1 MAAAKCQ
8 PPPGRNDPCPCGS
21 GKKYKQCHQAR
32 AGKLTPKGKALVAIV
47 VAVSA
52 VGLYLAI
59 RSAVDRAATPG
70 PGRVWSAEHGHW
82 H

>member
-1 MAAAKCQ
+1 MAATPRRTA
-8 PPPGRNDPCPCGS
+8 PRRNDPCPCGS
-21 GKKYKQCHQAR
+21 GKKYKQCHQASE
-32 AGKLTPKGKALVAIV
+32 GKLGPGGKALLAVV

-59 RSAVDRAATPG
+59 SSAADRAEQPG
-70 PGRVWSAEHGHW
+70 AGRVWSAEHGHW